1 MKNAC
6 HYNPENKVIYSLAG
20 AAALAIDESFQE
32 SEKLFTS
39 VATLESNKDLKTQIA
54 KKLYD
59 EVQTYRKQTGK
70 ISLVTVYLLDL
81 AVILDPKNIDYRA
94 ERYDSNSFLGRKKE
108 TVIDEPFLK

>member
-1 MKNAC
+1 M
-6 HYNPENKVIYSLAG
+6 
-20 AAALAIDESFQE
+20 ALTHRSASSNNNER
-32 SEKLFTS
+32 
-39 VATLESNKDLKTQIA
+39 LEFLGDSILGYVIA

-81 AVILDPKNIDYRA
+81 AVMLDPKNIDYRA
-94 ERYDSNSFLGRKKE
+94 ERYDSNAFLGRKKE